1 VDILAAADFEYAFDP
16 ALRDLPYLDD
26 SEYHADI
33 LRAVSRGLFAL
44 LEAVRGG
51 AVFAGLPADSDEMEE
66 RLAHYSPTPPEP
78 PQEVKK
84 WLENAGDVIASR
96 RKASAERGIPLRL
109 EKLRGLFALTDF
121 EHFCLSCALACE
133 LDRGVEQAF
142 LTLHGREDFPC
153 PTLGAVIALW
163 QLWHDGE
170 PDIGGLSD
178 ASSPVSLLLRDAPA
192 SPLYLAPLALR
203 RQVLCWLLGERWR
216 SRALA
221 SCAEELSPLR
231 EGEAAMF
238 LDHAIAT
245 GGAVLD
251 GEGSRLCVLSGRPG
265 SGRRLTLRALT
276 GGDRRFLLVRLEEID
291 PRDDITVE
299 VLTIALL
306 EGVTPCFEVSNPM
319 GDARLERVL
328 AAFAPYHLAVFLLT
342 AGLTANFLPRGYRV
356 NRVDYDYPG
365 TAEAA
370 QLWDAFL
377 GATGAAGLAGERLAA
392 KYILTPGQMRAA
404 LDDAADEAALRGCEI
419 DYARLAGAVLRTGTA
434 RLHNVADRVEAFYT
448 WDDLVL
454 NSASERLL
462 REVCDRVK
470 YRHLVETAWG
480 FGKKSAYGKGVSVL
494 LYGPPGTGKTMC
506 AQVIASEVGLP
517 LYRVNIAR
525 ITSKYIGETAKNFD
539 AVFTEAK
546 MGNVIL
552 FFDEADALFAKRTD
566 VKSSNDRH
574 ANSESGYLLQKIEE
588 YQGLCILAT
597 NLAANFDEAFRRRIG
612 YIVNVNM
619 PYPEERLRLWKG
631 CIPPEAPLAADVDF
645 PLLAE
650 QLEFTGSTI
659 KSAVMA
665 AAYLAAAD
673 GGEIGMEHLV
683 RAARQELAKQ
693 GKSEPHAFSAWG
705 R

>member
-1 VDILAAADFEYAFDP
+1 VDVITADFDNAYDP
-16 ALRDLPYLDD
+16 ALRGQPYLSDE
-26 SEYHADI
+26 EYHADI
-33 LRAVSRGLFAL
+33 LCAVSRGLLAL
-44 LEAVRGG
+44 LEAVRDG
-51 AVFAGLPADSDEMEE
+51 AVFGGIPADSVEVEDRLE
-66 RLAHYSPTPPEP
+66 RYSPTPPEVSH
-78 PQEVKK
+78 EVRQ
-84 WLENAGDVIASR
+84 WLEQAEEIIAARRNAT
-96 RKASAERGIPLRL
+96 AERGIPLRL

-121 EHFCLSCALACE
+121 EFLCIACALACE

-142 LTLHGREDFPC
+142 LTLHGRGDLPC
-153 PTLGAVIALW
+153 PTLGAVTALW
-163 QLWHDGE
+163 QLWRDDAPGL
-170 PDIGGLSD
+170 GGLLD
-178 ASSPVSLLLRDAPA
+178 ASAAVALLLRDAPA
-192 SPLYLAPLALR
+192 SPLYLTPLALR
-203 RQVLCWLLGERWR
+203 RQILCWLMGQSWR
-216 SRALA
+216 SKTLA
-221 SCAEELSPLR
+221 ACAEEPLPLT
-231 EGEAAMF
+231 EGEVVMF

-251 GEGSRLCVLSGRPG
+251 GEDPRLCVLSGRPG

-276 GGDRRFLLVRLEEID
+276 DGGRRFLLVRLDETD
-291 PRDDITVE
+291 ARDDITPE
-299 VLTIALL
+299 VLTAALL
-306 EGVTPCFEVSNPM
+306 DGITICFEVAGPGEN
-319 GDARLERVL
+319 ARLERVL
-328 AAFAPYHLAVFLLT
+328 SAFRPYNLAVFLLT
-342 AGLTANFLPRGYRV
+342 GELTANFLPRGYRV
-356 NRVDYDYPG
+356 NRVDYGYPT

-370 QLWDAFL
+370 KLWDTFL
-377 GATGAAGLAGERLAA
+377 RGYDAKGLTGERLAA

-404 LDDAADEAALRGCEI
+404 LDNAVDEAALRGGEI
-419 DYARLAGAVLRTGTA
+419 DYGQLAGAVLRTGTA

-462 REVCDRVK
+462 REVCDQVK
-470 YRHLVETAWG
+470 YRHLVETTWG
-480 FGKKSAYGKGVSVL
+480 FGKKSAYGKGISVL

-546 MGNVIL
+546 IGNVIL

-612 YIVNVNM
+612 FIVNVNM
-619 PYPEERLRLWKG
+619 PYPEERLRLWEG
-631 CIPPEAPLAADVDF
+631 CIPSEAPLAADVDF

-673 GGEIGMEHLV
+673 DGEIGMEHLV
-683 RAARQELAKQ
+683 KAAREELAKQ
-693 GKSEPHAFSAWG
+693 GKSEPHAFSAWP